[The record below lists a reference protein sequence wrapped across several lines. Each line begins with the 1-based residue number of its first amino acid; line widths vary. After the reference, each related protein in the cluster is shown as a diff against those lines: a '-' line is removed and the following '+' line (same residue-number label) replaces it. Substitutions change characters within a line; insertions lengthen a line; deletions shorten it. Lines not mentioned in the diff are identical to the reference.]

1 MAKTIHPEK
10 HSSDSQLD
18 KDPGANEISTVAAVD
33 GSHEDGRPCTR
44 DAIDPR
50 AARRLLWKLDL
61 RIYPILWV
69 LFGLS
74 FLDRINISNARIQ
87 GLNEDLNLYGNRYNI
102 ALFVFF
108 IPHTLLEIPS
118 NLIIKRV
125 RPSLYFS
132 TLMFGWGIVNMSMGF
147 IKTYPQLVVL
157 RVLLGALESGV
168 IPGVIYMTSMYYRRH
183 QLQFR
188 TSLFFSSVIFAS
200 AFGGLLAYAI
210 AELDGY
216 YNIRAWRWIFIIEG
230 AATAFIALIAVFII
244 ADWPEQARF
253 LSTEEKALLKRILA
267 EDGLEQFRMDTLNK
281 HACKLIFRDWKI
293 WVGSLMFLGVGVT
306 NYSLVFF
313 MPTILVEFGWKAR
326 QAQVHSIPVYLT
338 AAVAMVSMSWL
349 SDRCRH
355 RYGFI
360 ILGCVIATAGYG
372 ILLGQ
377 DGLSREIKYGALFFA
392 CIGGAISTPMAIT
405 WLANNIAGH
414 YKRAIGSAIQ
424 ITIGGFVGL
433 VASNIFVDR
442 EAPRY
447 WTGYGTSLGFTWLGG
462 ISATVMLIGLV
473 LENRKREAGGRDY
486 RLSRPTE
493 EVQNMGDDHPAFRF
507 TL

>member
-1 MAKTIHPEK
+1 MHLEE
-10 HSSDSQLD
+10 HSSDSQPE
-18 KDPGANEISTVAAVD
+18 KDPVDNEISTVAAVD
-33 GSHEDGRPCTR
+33 RSNDGEEPCTT
-44 DAIDPR
+44 DAIDSR

-61 RIYPILWV
+61 RIYPILWL
-69 LFGLS
+69 LFGLA

-87 GLNEDLNLYGNRYNI
+87 GLNEDLDLYGNRYNI

-108 IPHTLLEIPS
+108 IPHALLEIPS
-118 NLIIKRV
+118 NIFIKKV

-132 TLMFGWGIVNMSMGF
+132 SLMFGWGIVNMSMGF

-157 RVLLGALESGV
+157 RVLLGILESGV
-168 IPGVIYMTSMYYRRH
+168 GPGIIYMTSMYYRRH

-188 TSLFFSSVIFAS
+188 MSMFFSAQTFAG

-216 YNIRAWRWIFIIEG
+216 FNIRAWRWIFIIEG
-230 AATAFIALIAVFII
+230 AATTFIALIAVFLI
-244 ADWPEQARF
+244 ADWPDQARF
-253 LSTEEKALLKRILA
+253 LSPEEKALLKRILA
-267 EDGLEQFRMDTLNK
+267 EDGGEKFRMDTLNK
-281 HACKLIFRDWKI
+281 HACRLIFRDWKI
-293 WVGSLMFLGVGVT
+293 WVGSLVLLGVGVT
-306 NYSLVFF
+306 NYALVFF

-326 QAQVHSIPVYLT
+326 QAQVHSIPVYISS
-338 AAVAMVSMSWL
+338 AVAMISMSWL
-349 SDRCRH
+349 SDRCKH

-360 ILGCVIATAGYG
+360 MLGCLIATTGYG

-377 DGLSREIKYGALFFA
+377 DGLSREIRYGALFFA

-405 WLANNIAGH
+405 WLTNNTAGH
-414 YKRAIGSAIQ
+414 YKRGFGSAIQ
-424 ITIGGFVGL
+424 VTIGGFVGL
-433 VASNIFVDR
+433 IAANIFVDR

-447 WTGYGTSLGFTWLGG
+447 WTGYGTALGFTWLGG
-462 ISATVMLIGLV
+462 ISATVMFIGLV
-473 LENRKREAGGRDY
+473 LENRKREAGRRDY

-493 EVQNMGDDHPAFRF
+493 EVQNMGDDHPTFRF